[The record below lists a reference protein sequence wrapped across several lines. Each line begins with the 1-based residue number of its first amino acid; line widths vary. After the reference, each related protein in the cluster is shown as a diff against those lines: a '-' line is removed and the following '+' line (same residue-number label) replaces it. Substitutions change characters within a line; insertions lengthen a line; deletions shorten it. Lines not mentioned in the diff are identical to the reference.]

1 VTQQVNLGIWHRL
14 TQLMMFLL
22 FLSFLIGVFFWYL
35 PLFQQNERMRKQ
47 THLLDGKIKREEQ
60 VNRQLEAAINNL
72 RNDPKTVE
80 RMVREKMGYA
90 KPGETVIYFE
100 PPKESL
106 FLPLR

>member
-1 VTQQVNLGIWHRL
+1 
-14 TQLMMFLL
+14 MMTALL
-22 FLSFLIGVFFWYL
+22 FLAFLIGVFFWYL

-47 THLLDGKIKREEQ
+47 THLLESQIAREEQ
-60 VNRQLEAAINNL
+60 INKQLDAAINNL

-100 PPKESL
+100 PPKQEGS
-106 FLPLR
+106 FGR